1 MPASELK
8 SLTKSQG
15 IEGRIGFPIDLPIA
29 EPAGE
34 SGFLFAFSAVTF
46 QVGLALVSF
55 EQVRPFFDIQVSDY
69 FLFLSSVLFLSRP
82 KSRLLEAR
90 GSGVLLAGFLILL
103 GALLSLKNASNWMD
117 AVGPLARLVALFGL
131 FACLAVIHS
140 KDIRKC
146 ILFLIGG
153 IFVNCSIAIL
163 QSWVYPGIVEA
174 LSINAIHPDLGADG
188 GRLQGLTSHPNVL
201 GFCAALAVLL
211 GLEMSTLEMGRRIR
225 PWLAIQVFVCA
236 LAALLSGSRT
246 FFAALVPGLLVFVL
260 LQRRHLR
267 AILRPL
273 GALALLW
280 AALAY
285 FAPSTVSEYSERL
298 GSTSAD
304 FAPDYSRLVS
314 AALTVEDISEKPILG
329 WGIDHFEDAGLWL
342 NPEGELAGV
351 HNSFLKYWY
360 GAGLLGAAG
369 FLAVFV
375 LPARQVVKA
384 LRSRPAE
391 SSRGILCMALSSY
404 VLLFIV
410 SNVAPILYNRF
421 LYVPIFMFA
430 GFTRSALEP
439 GKVRARERRL
449 PAANRQL
456 LPAVIAAPNQA

>member
-1 MPASELK
+1 MPDPQPESSREARGINQP
-8 SLTKSQG
+8 SL
-15 IEGRIGFPIDLPIA
+15 F
-29 EPAGE
+29 
-34 SGFLFAFSAVTF
+34 FAFSALMF
-46 QVGLALVSF
+46 QLGLALVSF
-55 EQVRPFFDIQVSDY
+55 EQIRPFFDIQISDY
-69 FLFLSSVLFLSRP
+69 FFFLSLLLFLSRP
-82 KSRLLEAR
+82 KLRLLEAR
-90 GSGVLLAGFLILL
+90 GSGALLAGSLILL
-103 GALLSLKNASNWMD
+103 GALLSLKNAASWMD
-117 AVGPLARLVALFGL
+117 AAPPLARLVALFGL

-140 KDIRKC
+140 NAIRKG
-146 ILFLIGG
+146 ILFVVAG
-153 IFVNCSIAIL
+153 IFINCSVAIL
-163 QSWVYPGIVEA
+163 QAWVYPGIVDA
-174 LSINAIHPDLGADG
+174 LSINAIRPDLGADG

-246 FFAALVPGLLVFVL
+246 FFVALVPGLLVFVL

-273 GALALLW
+273 VALALLW

-314 AALTVEDISEKPILG
+314 AGLAVADISEKPILG
-329 WGIDHFEDAGLWL
+329 WGVDHFEDAGLWL

-360 GAGLLGAAG
+360 GAGLFGAAG

-375 LPARQVVKA
+375 LPTRQIVKA
-384 LRSRPAE
+384 LRSGPAE
-391 SSRGILCMALSSY
+391 ASRGILCMALSSY

-410 SNVAPILYNRF
+410 SNVAPIIYNRWTLGCAWAKRAPGREGRQRRTVNCCLRQTPHRTGHKF
-421 LYVPIFMFA
+421 RAWL
-430 GFTRSALEP
+430 GF
-439 GKVRARERRL
+439 
-449 PAANRQL
+449 
-456 LPAVIAAPNQA
+456 

>member
-1 MPASELK
+1 MSAPELE
-8 SLTKSQG
+8 SLPKSQK
-15 IEGRIGFPIDLPIA
+15 IKEPVDFPI
-29 EPAGE
+29 GE
-34 SGFLFAFSAVTF
+34 TGLLFAFSASTF

-55 EQVRPFFDIQVSDY
+55 EQIRPFFDVQVSDY
-69 FLFLSSVLFLSRP
+69 FFFLSLLLFMSRP

-90 GSGVLLAGFLILL
+90 RSGILLAGSLILL
-103 GALLSLKNASNWMD
+103 GALLSLKNASSGVD
-117 AVGPLARLVALFGL
+117 AAGPLARLVALFAG

-153 IFVNCSIAIL
+153 IFVNCSIALL

-246 FFAALVPGLLVFVL
+246 FFAALVPGLLIFVL

-267 AILRPL
+267 AILRPVV
-273 GALALLW
+273 ALALLW

-304 FAPDYSRLVS
+304 FVPDYSRLVS
-314 AALTVEDISEKPILG
+314 ATLTIEDISEKPILG

-342 NPEGELAGV
+342 NPVGELAGV

-375 LPARQVVKA
+375 LPARQVVRA

-391 SSRGILCMALSSY
+391 SSRGILCMALSCY

-421 LYVPIFMFA
+421 LYVPIFIFA
-430 GFTRSALEP
+430 GFTRSALHP
-439 GKVRARERRL
+439 RTRTSGARPRQRQ
-449 PAANRQL
+449 PADRRQL
-456 LPAVIAAPNQA
+456 LPAAIAAPNQA

>member
-1 MPASELK
+1 MPPSERE
-8 SLTKSQG
+8 SPPESSPERHG
-15 IEGRIGFPIDLPIA
+15 IDERRPLV
-29 EPAGE
+29 
-34 SGFLFAFSAVTF
+34 AFSALMF
-46 QVGLALVSF
+46 RLGLALVSF
-55 EQVRPFFDIQVSDY
+55 EQIRPFLDIQISDY
-69 FLFLSSVLFLSRP
+69 FFFLSLLLFLSRP
-82 KSRLLEAR
+82 KSRLLETR
-90 GSGVLLAGFLILL
+90 GSGAQMAGSLLLL
-103 GALLSLKNASNWMD
+103 GALLSLKNASSWMD
-117 AVGPLARLVALFGL
+117 AAGPLARLVALFGW
-131 FACLAVIHS
+131 FVCLAVIHA

-163 QSWVYPGIVEA
+163 QAWVYPGIVEA
-174 LSINAIHPDLGADG
+174 LSINPGRPDLGADG

-211 GLEMSTLEMGRRIR
+211 GLEVATLEMGRRIR

-246 FFAALVPGLLVFVL
+246 FFVALVPGLLVYVL

-267 AILRPL
+267 AILRPVV
-273 GALALLW
+273 ALALLW

-285 FAPSTVSEYSERL
+285 LAPGAVSEYSERL

-314 AALTVEDISEKPILG
+314 AGLAVADISEKPILG

-342 NPEGELAGV
+342 NPVGELAGV

-360 GAGLLGAAG
+360 GAGLLGALG

-375 LPARQVVKA
+375 LPARKVVKA
-384 LRSRPAE
+384 LRTGPAE
-391 SSRGILCMALSSY
+391 AHRGILCMALSSY

-410 SNVAPILYNRF
+410 SNVAPIVYNRF

-430 GFTRSALEP
+430 GFTQSTLGPRTCMAKTRPRPRQAAPNPQS
-439 GKVRARERRL
+439 L
-449 PAANRQL
+449 PAA
-456 LPAVIAAPNQA
+456 IAALNHR